1 MTGQL
6 LTHKFTT
13 QQYHLMH
20 EAGVF
25 DQGDRFELI
34 NGEITEMS
42 PIGRKHAACVIRV
55 TKLLQ
60 KKLGDLVLISV
71 QNSIFLNDVS
81 EPQPDFSVLK
91 PRDDYYAEGL
101 PTPNDILLIIEVA
114 DSTIAY
120 DREVK
125 MPLYAAAGIPE
136 MWLFD
141 LNEQV
146 IFGYSQPAARGY
158 KQMQRYEQDD
168 QFFMLAFPD
177 ISFSWQEM
185 F

>member
-13 QQYHLMH
+13 HQYHLMH
-20 EAGVF
+20 DAGVF
-25 DQGDRFELI
+25 GHGDRVELI

-60 KKLGDLVLISV
+60 KKLDDLVLVSV
-71 QNSIFLNDVS
+71 QNSIRLDDGS
-81 EPQPDFSVLK
+81 EPQPNFAILK
-91 PRDDYYAEGL
+91 PRDDFYAEAL
-101 PTPNDILLIIEVA
+101 PTPADILLIIEVA
-114 DSTIAY
+114 DSAIAY

-141 LNEQV
+141 VNEQV
-146 IFGYSQPAARGY
+146 IFGYSQPATRGY
-158 KQMQRYEQDD
+158 KKMQRYEQDD
-168 QFFMLAFPD
+168 NFFILAFPD
-177 ISFSWQEM
+177 ISFSWQEL

>member
-1 MTGQL
+1 MSVQL

-25 DQGDRFELI
+25 EQGDRFELI
-34 NGEITEMS
+34 NGEITAMS
-42 PIGRKHAACVIRV
+42 PIGRKHAVCVTRL
-55 TKLLQ
+55 TELFFKRLLGKVQ
-60 KKLGDLVLISV
+60 IWV
-71 QNSIFLNDVS
+71 QNPIRLEDKS
-81 EPQPDFSVLK
+81 EPQPDLVILK
-91 PRDDYYAEGL
+91 RRDDFYAEGL
-101 PTPNDILLIIEVA
+101 PTTADILLIIEVA

-141 LNEQV
+141 VNEQV

-158 KQMQRYEQDD
+158 KKMQRYEQDD
-168 QFFMLAFPD
+168 NFFILAFPD